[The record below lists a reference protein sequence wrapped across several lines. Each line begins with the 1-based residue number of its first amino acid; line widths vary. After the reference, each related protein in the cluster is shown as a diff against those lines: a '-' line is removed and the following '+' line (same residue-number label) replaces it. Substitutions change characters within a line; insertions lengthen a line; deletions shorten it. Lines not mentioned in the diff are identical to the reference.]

1 MVAVSRTD
9 SGVERIFLFGDAAGE
24 HLRLD
29 VREKEVVMV
38 SHEMAISHVSS
49 NWRDRVLV
57 AMPKEMWISVAEEL
71 KER

>member
-1 MVAVSRTD
+1 MDGVSRTD
-9 SGVERIFLFGDAAGE
+9 SGVERIFLFGDAEGE

-57 AMPKEMWISVAEEL
+57 AMPKEMWIAVAREL
-71 KER
+71 SP